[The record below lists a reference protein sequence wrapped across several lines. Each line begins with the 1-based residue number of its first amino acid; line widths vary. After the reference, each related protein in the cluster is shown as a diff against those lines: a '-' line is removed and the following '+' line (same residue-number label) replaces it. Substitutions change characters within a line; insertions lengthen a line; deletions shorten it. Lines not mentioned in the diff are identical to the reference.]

1 MNIKLGIIGVLL
13 GVGGLWT
20 AFGGLGDADSKS
32 LTLEVGEH
40 TFYVEKAVTEEE
52 KAIGLMNRSE
62 LALDRG
68 MLFIYDEE
76 VQPSFWMRNTLIP
89 LDIIFIDKNKEI
101 TQIATAQP
109 CPFSE
114 TQCPTYE
121 SREKVQY
128 VLELNAGTAQ
138 EKKIKVG
145 DLVSF

>member
-1 MNIKLGIIGVLL
+1 MNLKLGIIGILL
-13 GVGGLWT
+13 GVGGLLT
-20 AFGGLGDADSKS
+20 VSSSNSKL
-32 LTLEVGEH
+32 LTLEVGEN
-40 TFYVEKAVTEEE
+40 TFYVEKALTKEE
-52 KAIGLMNRSE
+52 KAIGLMNRNE
-62 LALDRG
+62 LALDQG

-101 TQIATAQP
+101 TQISTAQP

-114 TQCPTYE
+114 TQCPTYD
-121 SREKVQY
+121 SRVKIQY
-128 VLELNAGTAQ
+128 VLELNAGIAQ